1 MSFESFPLNVG
12 WELTLKCNL
21 RCNHCA
27 SAAGVAREHELT
39 TEEAFKICDQFPDL
53 LVQEV
58 DFTGGEPLLRSDW
71 VEIAEYLKDL
81 GIATNILSN
90 GLLIDDNSVSKFKRV
105 QISTVGTSLDGLE
118 KTHDCIRGY
127 PGSFEKVIRAI
138 NLLHNE
144 GIEVIVITTVNA
156 VNISEL
162 PSILKLLESLEVD
175 SWRLQPLIPVGRANS
190 FREMEM
196 GESEILSLGEFIKNW
211 TPKAKINGLKIIC
224 SDGLEYIDESLPRE
238 RPWLGCPGGW
248 TTCGITSD
256 GKVKACL
263 SLPDEI
269 VEGDL
274 RQNTFWDIWFN
285 PNSFSFSRKFSH
297 EQLGSNCV
305 SCLKAD
311 ECLGGCSSNSYAAT
325 GKFHN
330 DPYCYYKINKCRKSM
345 KNSN

>member
-1 MSFESFPLNVG
+1 MSFESFPLNIG

-27 SAAGVAREHELT
+27 SAAGIPRADELT
-39 TEEAFKICDQFPDL
+39 TEEALKICDQFPDL

-71 VEIAEYLKDL
+71 VEIAAHLREL

-90 GLLIDDNSVSKFKRV
+90 CLILDQATVSKLK
-105 QISTVGTSLDGLE
+105 QADISTVGTSLDGLE
-118 KTHDCIRGY
+118 KTHDHIRGCV
-127 PGSFEKVIRAI
+127 GSFAKVIRGI
-138 NLLHNE
+138 ELLHNE
-144 GIEVIVITTVNA
+144 GIQVIVITTVNA

-162 PSILKLLESLEVD
+162 KGILDLLESLGVD

-196 GESEILSLGEFIKNW
+196 DESDLLSLGDFIKNW
-211 TPKAKINGLKIIC
+211 TPKAKTKGLKIIC
-224 SDGLEYIDESLPRE
+224 SDGLEYIDETWPQE
-238 RPWLGCPGGW
+238 RPWLGCPAGW

-256 GKVKACL
+256 GKIKGCL

-274 RQNTFWDIWFN
+274 RKNDLWDIWFN
-285 PNSFSFSRKFSH
+285 PKSFSYSRHFSH
-297 EQLGSNCV
+297 DQLGSNCD

-330 DPYCYYKINKCRKSM
+330 DPYCYYKIKKTRESTKR
-345 KNSN
+345 